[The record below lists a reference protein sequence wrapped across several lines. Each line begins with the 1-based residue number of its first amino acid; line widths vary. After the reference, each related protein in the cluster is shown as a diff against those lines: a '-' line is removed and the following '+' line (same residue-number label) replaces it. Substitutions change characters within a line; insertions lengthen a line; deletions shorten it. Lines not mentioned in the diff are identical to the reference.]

1 MSSQFRD
8 SSPRF
13 SPPQSAQPFRSLFG
27 GPSSQDVDLEP
38 YPESPPGADVEQD
51 RDEFDA
57 IMGDVPMVDD
67 NQSDVTYHASDED
80 ESEPDFTTR
89 VKKKHK
95 HQTTRDKPISPPS
108 SPVYRSNRFR
118 GPDSTWR
125 KLTAEERQNAQ
136 ALETIRAR
144 DLTAHLYNSYAL
156 RVRGRERGRRTAR
169 RDEQLDELQTFVPP
183 KRWTAWPMPADEV
196 PRAEERLRK
205 AEDDAWTLRMPPDPR
220 DSADLEES
228 VMAIMLKTAKD
239 RFGAREWERTRAVPR
254 SREPSASQFDND
266 DERESTSYEG
276 DVKSDPEFVDGAELH
291 PVVQADDDKSRR
303 QLRPISRNILTQF
316 DRLLMGLHHAQ
327 IGGAAGDS
335 SGSEGQTDTESI
347 ASGTSSPRKRGRS
360 NAAAR
365 SQSRGRKRT
374 RRSSHSTKSTN
385 SRSRSARPSARSHT
399 RRGPG
404 HRGRS
409 RGQSADRLRQGLRDW
424 SEVLGIAAMVGWP
437 PAVVM
442 RAAKRCSSL
451 FGEDMAF
458 QKFHEGKVEKVKESE
473 EEHVRYIERESE
485 PEPDSPPPSPSSSR
499 PSRSHSRAA
508 SIKRETTSG
517 RASPANSAV
526 SSGKGKGQHRKQDLV
541 CPLKSCPRHKN
552 GFSRTWNL
560 NLHMKRVHPNYRPR
574 DNSRTPIKIDE

>member
-1 MSSQFRD
+1 M
-8 SSPRF
+8 
-13 SPPQSAQPFRSLFG
+13 
-27 GPSSQDVDLEP
+27 DLEP
-38 YPESPPGADVEQD
+38 YPASPPGADVEGG

-57 IMGDVPMVDD
+57 IMGDVPMMDD
-67 NQSDVTYHASDED
+67 NQSDATYHASDED
-80 ESEPDFTTR
+80 ESELGSSAR

-95 HQTTRDKPISPPS
+95 PQTTRDKPISPPS
-108 SPVYRSNRFR
+108 SPAYRSNRFR

-156 RVRGRERGRRTAR
+156 RVRGRERGRMSAR
-169 RDEQLDELQTFVPP
+169 RDEQLDELETFVPP

-196 PRAEERLRK
+196 PRADERFRK

-239 RFGAREWERTRAVPR
+239 RFGAREWERTRAISQ
-254 SREPSASQFDND
+254 SREPTPSQVDND
-266 DERESTSYEG
+266 VERASTGYEG
-276 DVKSDPEFVDGAELH
+276 DVKSDPEFVDGAELR

-327 IGGAAGDS
+327 VGGTGGDS
-335 SGSEGQTDTESI
+335 SGSEGQTDTESM

-360 NAAAR
+360 NEAAR

-374 RRSSHSTKSTN
+374 RRSSHSTNSTN
-385 SRSRSARPSARSHT
+385 SRSRSLRPSARNPT
-399 RRGPG
+399 RPGPG

-409 RGQSADRLRQGLRDW
+409 RGQYADRLRQGLRDW
-424 SEVLGIAAMVGWP
+424 SEVLGIAAMVGWS
-437 PAVVM
+437 PAVVI
-442 RAAKRCSSL
+442 RAAKRCSAL

-458 QKFHEGKVEKVKESE
+458 QKFHEGKVEKVKED
-473 EEHVRYIERESE
+473 EEHVRYIESESE
-485 PEPDSPPPSPSSSR
+485 PEPESPPPSPSASG

-508 SIKRETTSG
+508 SIKQESTSR
-517 RASPANSAV
+517 RASPANSGV